1 MLSDTPPAVISV
13 FSIRKLPLPL
23 SLRGSTLMAGRNL
36 GGSNRY
42 PHFRGTALIQ
52 YSTTQKRSDFRTLCY
67 FILNGS
73 FLSRVFT
80 WRLRKSHHG
89 PQIAQ
94 MTSLTVII
102 IGIIVF
108 IYLQVKGSYDTHLYG
123 GDGEGASRG
132 CVKITTTESSK

>member
-1 MLSDTPPAVISV
+1 
-13 FSIRKLPLPL
+13 
-23 SLRGSTLMAGRNL
+23 MAGRNL

-89 PQIAQ
+89 PQIGTDDQ
-94 MTSLTVII
+94 SYGYYYRDYRL
-102 IGIIVF
+102 
-108 IYLQVKGSYDTHLYG
+108 YLPSGKRFL
-123 GDGEGASRG
+123 
-132 CVKITTTESSK
+132 